1 VGSLTILFTD
11 LRNSTRLYREIGDA
25 PAFGRVMDHFDVLR
39 KAIAAED
46 GALVKT
52 MGDSIMAIFRRPA
65 SALRAILNVQRLL
78 ASPPHSAQPLL
89 LKAGIHHGPCIAVT
103 LNDRLDYFGS
113 TVNMASRLESLS
125 SGRDVIIS
133 AAVRADPEVAEMLVH
148 SEGSSA
154 EPFEAM
160 LKGYEEEQFEL
171 WRVTPTD

>member
-1 VGSLTILFTD
+1 
-11 LRNSTRLYREIGDA
+11 
-25 PAFGRVMDHFDVLR
+25 
-39 KAIAAED
+39 
-46 GALVKT
+46 
-52 MGDSIMAIFRRPA
+52 
-65 SALRAILNVQRLL
+65 
-78 ASPPHSAQPLL
+78 LL